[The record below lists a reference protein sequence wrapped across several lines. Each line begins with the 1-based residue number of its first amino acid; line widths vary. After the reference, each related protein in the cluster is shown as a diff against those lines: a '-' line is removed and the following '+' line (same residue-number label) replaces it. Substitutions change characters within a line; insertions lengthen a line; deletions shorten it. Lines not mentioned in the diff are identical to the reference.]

1 MSRILRTVA
10 PAKVNL
16 CLLLGPIR
24 EQDGRHELITVF
36 QALSLSDVVEM
47 NLDPDPPLGR
57 DVVECDPSV
66 EGENL
71 AAGAIRSFRAAT
83 GWDGPRVRV
92 RIVKRIPIA
101 GGMAGGSSD
110 AAATLRLLATQAA
123 ADGVVLPP
131 ESLRRIAASLGAD
144 VPALVEPG
152 RWLGTGAGER
162 LERMTDPEYDRFR
175 ALIVT
180 DPVGLST
187 PDVFREADRLGL
199 PRTRAALRAA
209 LGDVRFHAADLPH
222 ELCINELEPAA
233 LSLRPDLHD
242 TLDAMRDTRADVVM
256 VSGSGPTCV
265 AFFRRGRGEEEFGR
279 AWRALRR
286 RFGDDRVHAASRH
299 AGSARLVERVHEDE
313 A

>member
-16 CLLLGPIR
+16 CLLLGPPR
-24 EQDGRHELITVF
+24 EHDGRHELITVF

-47 NLDPDPPLGR
+47 NVDPDPPLGR
-57 DVVECDPSV
+57 DEVDCDPSV

-110 AAATLRLLATQAA
+110 AAATLRLLAAHAVT
-123 ADGVVLPP
+123 DGLVLPP

-180 DPVGLST
+180 DPAGMST

-199 PRTRAALRAA
+199 PRTAASLRAA
-209 LGDVRFHAADLPH
+209 LGDVRFHATDLPH
-222 ELCINELEPAA
+222 ELCVNELEPAA

-242 TLDAMRDTRADVVM
+242 TLGALRDTGADVVM
-256 VSGSGPTCV
+256 VSGSGPTCIG
-265 AFFRRGRGEEEFGR
+265 FFSRGRSDEEFAR

-286 RFGDDRVHAASRH
+286 RFGDARVHNASRH
-299 AGSARLVERVHEDE
+299 AASARLVERLHEDE